1 MNEVEALGALDSPFR
16 TPEETH
22 TAVFWQTN
30 PLAVF
35 NGVARRLA
43 DERGLDVT
51 DSALLFGMMDLA
63 AGDAQINCWN
73 DKYYWGSW
81 RPISAI
87 RHADQ
92 DGNPATT
99 ADPTWQPL
107 FVPTLDPAIAGAGPP
122 LITPPFPEHPSGHL
136 CYTSSSVHALQA
148 FLGTNDLT
156 FYVTS
161 SRFPGEQRYFNHLSD
176 AIDEVTEARIWA
188 GIHFR
193 TADEQ
198 GALLGERVARYVQLH
213 YFEPLH

>member
-1 MNEVEALGALDSPFR
+1 
-16 TPEETH
+16 
-22 TAVFWQTN
+22 
-30 PLAVF
+30 
-35 NGVARRLA
+35 
-43 DERGLDVT
+43 
-51 DSALLFGMMDLA
+51 MMDLT
-63 AGDAQINCWN
+63 AGDALINCWN
-73 DKYYWGSW
+73 DKYHWGSW

-136 CYTSSSVHALQA
+136 CYTSSSVHALQS

-161 SRFPGEQRYFNHLSD
+161 SRFPVEQRYFNPLSD
-176 AIDEVTEARIWA
+176 VIDEVTEARIWA

-198 GALLGERVARYVQLH
+198 GARLGQQVARYARLH
-213 YFEPLH
+213 YFGTLH